1 MTRRISGLIACAVGG
16 MLLWPALAATQGPS
30 WPSERPP
37 RPLAPRP
44 VNFPPYEVRTLPN
57 GLQVVVVPHHEQ
69 PAVSIRMLV
78 RAGAAYDP
86 PGKAGVASMS
96 ASLLDQ
102 GTTSRSA
109 AQIADTIDFIGGSL
123 STGAATDLTFI
134 NVLVMKDNFQ
144 LGLDLLSDVARNP
157 VFDPAELE
165 RQREQALGSLQVSYE
180 DPEYIANVVFER
192 LVYGFHPYGMPNNGT
207 PETVAKL
214 TRDDIRDFHRKYFAP
229 NNALMAIVGDV
240 TNEEAFAAAER
251 VLGNWER
258 KPIEAPASVDPP
270 KPARRVI
277 VIDKPDS
284 VQTEIRAGHLGIPRK
299 HRDYMSLNL
308 AIKILGG
315 EGSNRLHRVLRTER
329 ALTYGASADMDT
341 FRDTGNVVAETDTR
355 SAATGEA
362 LRLIVEEF
370 FRLQRERPYERE
382 LSDAQAYLTG
392 SFPLTIETPNA
403 IATQVLN
410 ALFYGLP
417 LEELQTY
424 RDRVNAVSVDDI
436 ERVARYYLQPDRL
449 SVALV
454 GNAAAFRD
462 QLPRAGFSKYE
473 VIPLS
478 ELDLFAAD
486 FRRH

>member
-1 MTRRISGLIACAVGG
+1 MTRGTARLIACAAAG
-16 MLLWPALAATQGPS
+16 LLAGPALAVPQGPA

-37 RPLAPRP
+37 RALSPRP
-44 VNFPPYEVRTLPN
+44 INFPPYEVRTLAN

-86 PGKAGVASMS
+86 QGKPGVASMT

-109 AQIADTIDFIGGSL
+109 AQIADTIDSIGGSL
-123 STGAATDLTFI
+123 STGAATDLTFM
-134 NVLVMKDNFQ
+134 NVLVMKDSFQ
-144 LGLDLLSDVARNP
+144 IGLDLLSDVARNP
-157 VFDPAELE
+157 AFDPAELE
-165 RQREQALGSLQVSYE
+165 RQRQQALGSLQVSYE
-180 DPEYIANVVFER
+180 DPEYIANTVFDR
-192 LVYGFHPYGMPNNGT
+192 LVYGFHPYGMPNSGS
-207 PETVAKL
+207 PETLARIS
-214 TRDDIRDFHRKYFAP
+214 RDDIRQFHRRYFVP

-240 TNEEAFAAAER
+240 TNDEAFAAAER
-251 VLGNWER
+251 VLGRWER
-258 KPIEAPASVDPP
+258 QPLDAPVFVEAP

-277 VIDKPDS
+277 VVDKPDA
-284 VQTEIRAGHLGIPRK
+284 VQTEIRVGHLGISRK
-299 HRDYMSLNL
+299 HRDYMPLNL

-329 ALTYGASADMDT
+329 GLTYGASADMDT
-341 FRDTGNVVAETDTR
+341 FRDNGNFVAVTDTR
-355 SAATGEA
+355 SEATGEA

-370 FRLQRERPYERE
+370 FKLQRERPYERE

-392 SFPLTIETPNA
+392 SFPLTIETPDA

-417 LEELQTY
+417 LDELQTY
-424 RDRVNAVSVDDI
+424 RDRVNAVNVDGI

-449 SVALV
+449 SVVLV
-454 GNAAAFRD
+454 GNASAFRD
-462 QLPRAGFSKYE
+462 QLQRAGFGKYE
-473 VIPLS
+473 VVPLPD
-478 ELDLFAAD
+478 LDLFAAD